1 VHETVRFSATK
12 IVCTLGPAS
21 DQIDRLVALI
31 RAGMDVARLNFSHG
45 SHESHRETLQR
56 LRTAA
61 AETGEAISILQDLS
75 GPKIRIGEI
84 AGGTVELESG
94 QSLVLTT
101 EDIAGTR
108 HRVSTAYKALPRD
121 VRPGNTILLD
131 DGKISL
137 VVESIEGDEVL
148 CRVRNGGPLSS
159 RKGMNLPGVR
169 VSAPSLTAKDREDL
183 AFGLSEGIDYVA
195 LSFVRSA
202 DDIVALRQ
210 LILEQIRPGRIVPI
224 IAKIEKGEAVE
235 AIDAIIEAAD
245 GIMVARGDL
254 GVELPPEDVP
264 LLQKMI
270 VGKCNAAGKPV
281 IIATQM
287 LESMVLNPRPTRAE
301 ASDVANAVLDGAD
314 AVMLSAETSVGAYPV
329 QAVQT
334 MDDIIRRAET
344 RHADRL
350 DAPASQDEGL
360 SPVFDAVARA
370 ACMLARQ
377 LAPRAIV
384 TITHSGV
391 TALQLARYRPHA
403 RIIAVTDREHT
414 LRRLNLVW
422 GIRGLL
428 VAQLPHDID
437 EAYAEVEEALKAA
450 ELVQPGDYVVY
461 TAGLPLGARGYTNS
475 LKVAEI
481 D

>member
-1 VHETVRFSATK
+1 MIKPIQFCATK

-21 DQIDRLVALI
+21 HEVERLVELI

-45 SHESHRETLQR
+45 SHDTHREVLRR
-56 LRTAA
+56 LRQAA
-61 AETGEAISILQDLS
+61 AETGEAIAILQDLS

-84 AGGTVELESG
+84 TGGTVELETG
-94 QSLVLTT
+94 QALVLTT
-101 EDIAGTR
+101 EDIPGSR
-108 HRVSTAYKALPRD
+108 HRVSTAYKALPQD
-121 VRPGNTILLD
+121 VVPGNTILLD
-131 DGKISL
+131 DGRISL
-137 VVESIEGDEVL
+137 LVESVQAGEVL
-148 CRVRNGGPLSS
+148 CTVRNGGPLSS

-169 VSAPSLTAKDREDL
+169 VSAPSLTEKDLEDL
-183 AFGLSEGIDYVA
+183 RFGLEAGVDYVA
-195 LSFVRSA
+195 LSFVRSP
-202 DDIVALRQ
+202 DDIRQ
-210 LILEQIRPGRIVPI
+210 LREAILAQIQPGRIVPI
-224 IAKIEKGEAVE
+224 IAKIEKGEAIE
-235 AIDAIIEAAD
+235 AIDEIIAEAD

-270 VGKCNAAGKPV
+270 VRKCNEAGKPV

-314 AVMLSAETSVGAYPV
+314 AVMLSAETSVGGYPV

-334 MDDIIRRAET
+334 MDDIIRRAES
-344 RHADRL
+344 RHLDRL
-350 DAPASQDEGL
+350 DHAATPAEDVL
-360 SPVFDAVARA
+360 PVVDAVARA

-377 LAPRAIV
+377 IEPRAIV
-384 TITHSGV
+384 TITHSGI
-391 TALQLARYRPHA
+391 TAMQLARYRPHA
-403 RIIAVTDREHT
+403 RIIAVTDREQT

-422 GIRGLL
+422 GVRGLL
-428 VAQLPHDID
+428 VPNLPYDID
-437 EAYAEVEEALKAA
+437 EAYAEVEERLKATG
-450 ELVQPGDYVVY
+450 LVESGNYVVY
-461 TAGLPLGARGYTNS
+461 TAGLPLGARGFTNS

>member
-1 VHETVRFSATK
+1 MRKPIPFCATK

-21 DQIDRLVALI
+21 HEVERLVELI

-45 SHESHRETLQR
+45 SHESHREVLRR
-56 LRTAA
+56 LRSAA
-61 AETGEAISILQDLS
+61 AETGEAIAILQDLS

-84 AGGTVELESG
+84 AGGTVELETD
-94 QSLVLTT
+94 QMLVLTT
-101 EDIAGTR
+101 EDVPGTR

-121 VRPGNTILLD
+121 VVPGNTILLD
-131 DGKISL
+131 DGRISL
-137 VVESIEGDEVL
+137 RVESVQDEEVV
-148 CRVRNGGPLSS
+148 CTVRNGGPLSS

-169 VSAPSLTAKDREDL
+169 VSAPSLTDKDLEDL
-183 AFGLSEGIDYVA
+183 RFGLEEGVDYVA
-195 LSFVRSA
+195 LSFVRSP
-202 DDIVALRQ
+202 DDIRELRAA
-210 LILEQIRPGRIVPI
+210 ILAQVKPGRIVPI
-224 IAKIEKGEAVE
+224 IAKIEKGEAIE
-235 AIDAIIEAAD
+235 TIDEIIAEAD

-270 VGKCNAAGKPV
+270 VGKCNEAGKPV

-314 AVMLSAETSVGAYPV
+314 AVMLSAETSVGGYPV

-334 MDDIIRRAET
+334 MDNIIRRAES
-344 RHADRL
+344 RHSDRL
-350 DAPASQDEGL
+350 DHAAGPGEDVL
-360 SPVFDAVARA
+360 PVVDAVARA

-377 LAPRAIV
+377 IEPRAIV
-384 TITHSGV
+384 TITHSGI

-403 RIIAVTDREHT
+403 RIIAVTDREQT

-422 GIRGLL
+422 GVRGLL
-428 VAQLPHDID
+428 VPNLPYDID
-437 EAYAEVEEALKAA
+437 EAYAEVEECLKAKG
-450 ELVQPGDYVVY
+450 LVESGNHVVY